1 MIILRPEP
9 KKIGDKSMDYSVF
22 RAAVEKH
29 RREIL
34 DAERHIWNDPE
45 TGFREWNTC
54 KYLSELYEKAGYKLT
69 MAGNIP
75 GFYTDID
82 TGRPGPKLLIMGEM
96 DALVAPNHMDG
107 HNGNAHACGHNCQ
120 SAALLGVALAL
131 KEPGVL
137 DSLSGSIRLMAVP
150 AEELIEIEYR
160 NSLKKQG
167 IITYLGGKVEF
178 LYRGYMDGVDLCYMF
193 HTGTRQDGIWFDCNQ
208 GGNGCIAKDVTYHG
222 KAAHAGGSPQKGINA
237 LYAASLGLQAINSL
251 RETFMDDDHIRVHP
265 IMTEGGASV
274 NIIPART
281 KIQSYVRGASLEAI
295 AAANDKVNRAIAAGA
310 LALGA
315 EVTVSDRPG
324 YGPLINDPALVEAA
338 RSCLSEV
345 FGEERVEINQKWTT
359 GSTDMGDMTAVMPAM
374 HPHFAGSTG
383 VSHGDNYIVANP
395 ELACVQSAVG
405 QLCLAASLL
414 SDGAAKAKKIV
425 ADFVPRFPSKE
436 AYFAEIDR
444 FMRDWDLVTYEEGN
458 KAAIS
463 Y

>member
-1 MIILRPEP
+1 
-9 KKIGDKSMDYSVF
+9 MDYSLF

-45 TGFREWNTC
+45 TGFREWNTTH
-54 KYLSELYEKAGYKLT
+54 YLEELYEKAGYTLVR
-69 MAGNIP
+69 AGNIP
-75 GFYTDID
+75 GFYTDVD
-82 TGRPGPKLLIMGEM
+82 TGRPGPKLLIMGEL
-96 DALVAPNHMDG
+96 DALVAPNHCDG

-178 LYRGYMDGVDLCYMF
+178 LYRGYMDGVDLCFMF
-193 HTGTRQDGIWFDCNQ
+193 HTGLRQDGIWFDCNR
-208 GGNGCIAKDVTYHG
+208 GGNGCIAKDVTFHG

-251 RETFMDDDHIRVHP
+251 RETFVDDNHIRVHP

-274 NIIPART
+274 NIIPAQT
-281 KIQSYVRGASLEAI
+281 KLQSYVRGATLDCI
-295 AAANDKVNRAIAAGA
+295 AEANDKVNRAIAGAA
-310 LALGA
+310 LAMGA
-315 EVTVSDRPG
+315 GVTVSDRPG
-324 YGPLINDPALVEAA
+324 YGPLINDPEMVEAA
-338 RSCLSEV
+338 RVCLSEV
-345 FGEERVEINQKWTT
+345 FGAEHVEINDNWTT

-374 HPHFAGSTG
+374 HPHFMGASG
-383 VSHGDNYIVANP
+383 VGHGDNYLVTNP

-405 QLCLAASLL
+405 QLCFAASLL
-414 SDGAAKAKKIV
+414 SDGASEAKRIV

-444 FMRDWDLVTYEEGN
+444 FMKDRDLVAYNEDN
-458 KAAIS
+458 SAS
-463 Y
+463 VQY